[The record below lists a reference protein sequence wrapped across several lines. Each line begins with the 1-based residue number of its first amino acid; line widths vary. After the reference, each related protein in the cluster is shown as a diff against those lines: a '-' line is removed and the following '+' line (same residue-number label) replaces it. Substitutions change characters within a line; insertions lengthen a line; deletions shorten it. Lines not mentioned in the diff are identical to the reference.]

1 MKTHSLTLT
10 LLSRLSNLNPST
22 DMAPGPCNLYST
34 VLSTTVNAIYSF
46 NWFKIYHNN
55 WLYIRI
61 YIYPKH
67 ILGEFASI
75 YRRIWWFPK
84 KWHVSVISVGISKI
98 VYNNNI
104 ICSVPDSQIIRIYV
118 CIHIRILYL
127 SYIVCHISYI
137 YMIYVH
143 ISHSPTHQ
151 LWRQIWAKC
160 RPWQTNQHHPV
171 ICRASAPCRLRQTN
185 SSHRPLTC
193 SVVRL
198 VRDSM
203 LPKIKLLTGG
213 WWFRAILKIL

>member
-1 MKTHSLTLT
+1 
-10 LLSRLSNLNPST
+10 
-22 DMAPGPCNLYST
+22 MAPGPCNLYST
-34 VLSTTVNAIYSF
+34 VLSTTVNAIYSI
-46 NWFKIYHNN
+46 NSK
-55 WLYIRI
+55 YITIIDYI

-84 KWHVSVISVGISKI
+84 KWHASVISVGISRI
-98 VYNNNI
+98 VYNNNT

-118 CIHIRILYL
+118 YIYVYYVFIIYHM
-127 SYIVCHISYI
+127 SYI
-137 YMIYVH
+137 IYVH

-151 LWRQIWAKC
+151 LWRQIWAKF

-193 SVVRL
+193 SVGRL

>member
-1 MKTHSLTLT
+1 MHVATLPGYGKVV
-10 LLSRLSNLNPST
+10 LAHLEGCNENSFF
-22 DMAPGPCNLYST
+22 DFDAPLPVKQSKSINWYGPWPCNLYST

-46 NWFKIYHNN
+46 NWFNIYHNN

-137 YMIYVH
+137 YIYD
-143 ISHSPTHQ
+143 ICSYITFTNSPT
-151 LWRQIWAKC
+151 
-160 RPWQTNQHHPV
+160 
-171 ICRASAPCRLRQTN
+171 
-185 SSHRPLTC
+185 LTPNM
-193 SVVRL
+193 SQ
-198 VRDSM
+198 M
-203 LPKIKLLTGG
+203 
-213 WWFRAILKIL
+213 